1 MREDKAHRPR
11 CNLDK
16 QQPSPVPGHPVS
28 FRLYVFHF
36 RGISNQTV
44 TRSVKPVDIKL
55 SYFNRY
61 TRQMRLNKLDGI
73 ISDAQV
79 ALWRILFDFVVRCRN
94 CYFTPSKIQ

>member
-1 MREDKAHRPR
+1 MTELIVLVTRSNLVQDLIVNKTREDKAHRAR

-16 QQPSPVPGHPVS
+16 QQLSHVPGHPVS

-55 SYFNRY
+55 FYFNRY
-61 TRQMRLNKLDGI
+61 TDTQQMRLNKLDGI
-73 ISDAQV
+73 MHQ
-79 ALWRILFDFVVRCRN
+79 
-94 CYFTPSKIQ
+94 